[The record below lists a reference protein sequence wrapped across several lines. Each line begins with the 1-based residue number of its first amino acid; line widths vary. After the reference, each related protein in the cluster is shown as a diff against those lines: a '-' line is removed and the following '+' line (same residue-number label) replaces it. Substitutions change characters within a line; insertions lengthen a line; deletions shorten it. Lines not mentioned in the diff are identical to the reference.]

1 MPKEVPDSKKILY
14 LPEEKAIEAKPHAT
28 FLELALKHRIPIS
41 HTCDGMGTC
50 GTCLIR
56 VEHGAEHLEQRNEV
70 EQEIADSRNLPAN
83 ERLACQTTCFAP
95 ATVTV
100 LNTEPVED

>member
-1 MPKEVPDSKKILY
+1 MPKLIPDSKLIQY
-14 LPEEKAIEAKPHAT
+14 LPEEKAVELRPEAT

-56 VEHGAEHLEQRNEV
+56 FDQGAENLEPRNEI
-70 EQEIADSRNLPAN
+70 EQEMADMRDLPAN

-100 LNTEPVED
+100 LNTDPVDD

>member
-1 MPKEVPDSKKILY
+1 MPKVIPDSKLIQY
-14 LPEEKAIEAKPHAT
+14 MPEEKAVELRPETT
-28 FLELALKHRIPIS
+28 FLELALKHRISIS

-56 VEHGAEHLEQRNEV
+56 FDQGAENLEPRNEI
-70 EQEIADSRNLPAN
+70 EQEMADMRGLPAN

-95 ATVTV
+95 AKVTV
-100 LNTEPVED
+100 LNSDPDDN

>member
-1 MPKEVPDSKKILY
+1 MPKAISDSKLIHY
-14 LPEEKAIEAKPHAT
+14 LPEEKAVEVRPEAT

-41 HTCDGMGTC
+41 HTCEGMGTC

-56 VEHGAEHLEQRNEV
+56 FDKGAENLEPRNEI
-70 EQEIADSRNLPAN
+70 EQEMADDRGLPAN

-100 LNTEPVED
+100 RNSDPIPD

>member
-1 MPKEVPDSKKILY
+1 MKVK
-14 LPEEKAIEAKPHAT
+14 PEAT
-28 FLELALKHRIPIS
+28 FLDLALKNRIPIS
-41 HTCDGMGTC
+41 HTCEGMGTC

-56 VEHGAEHLEQRNEV
+56 FEEGAENLEPRNEV
-70 EQEIADSRNLPAN
+70 EQEIADARGLPAN

-100 LNTEPVED
+100 RNTEPVT

>member
-1 MPKEVPDSKKILY
+1 MPKTTPDSKLIHY
-14 LPEEKAIEAKPHAT
+14 LPEEKAVEIRTEAT

-56 VEHGAEHLEQRNEV
+56 FDQGAEKLEPRNEI
-70 EQEIADSRNLPAN
+70 EQEIADARDLPAN

-100 LNTEPVED
+100 LNTEPVD

>member
-1 MPKEVPDSKKILY
+1 M
-14 LPEEKAIEAKPHAT
+14 PEEKAVELRPEAT
-28 FLELALKHRIPIS
+28 FLELALKHRISIS

-56 VEHGAEHLEQRNEV
+56 FEKGAENLEPRNEV
-70 EQEIADSRNLPAN
+70 EQEIADARDLPAN

-100 LNTEPVED
+100 LNSEPVDDSS

>member
-1 MPKEVPDSKKILY
+1 MPKDIPLSKLIHY
-14 LPEEKAIEAKPHAT
+14 LPEEKAVELRPEAT

-50 GTCLIR
+50 GTCVIR
-56 VEHGAEHLEQRNEV
+56 FDQGAENLEPRNEI
-70 EQEIADSRNLPAN
+70 EQEMADMRDLPAN

-100 LNTEPVED
+100 LNSDPVD